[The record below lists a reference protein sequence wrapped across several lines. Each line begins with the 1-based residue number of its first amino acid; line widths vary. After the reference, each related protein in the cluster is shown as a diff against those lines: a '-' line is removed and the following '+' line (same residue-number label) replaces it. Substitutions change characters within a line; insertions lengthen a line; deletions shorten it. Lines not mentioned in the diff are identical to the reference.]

1 MDSGERHTMHILRSA
16 RGQVAAAIVLFVLLL
31 VAISAVAVW
40 SARNH
45 QSRLQSLEQTS
56 LAATTLEHA
65 RAQFHLETSILASLV
80 LTEEPALIDEYR
92 LAQAEL
98 HQDLEQARAL
108 ALARGDTDDLATLE
122 EVTQQMNAL
131 EQLGE
136 FVIPVV
142 AAGDADTL
150 KALLETYQAEAW
162 ISGVEA
168 VYGVEEAV
176 QRKQETL
183 ASERAAAARDADI
196 ILWSLVGLGSV
207 AFLLAVGGAV
217 ALTAS
222 IVRPLASLRA
232 KARAITAGDSQVRAD
247 VSGPEEIT
255 SLAQDFNEM
264 TETLLKRTSELQQRH
279 QQLSLIH
286 RAVSALSQATSTH
299 GVLTLSRKL
308 VSECQGSQHVAV
320 WEVQDGDAHRWA
332 GNPRKRSENPGA
344 APSHAI
350 TERVKLAASQGTPLI
365 IPESGDG
372 AARGADPAG
381 DGGGRLYVPLG
392 QRRPARHVLEVELVR
407 TPTLTADDL
416 ALIHAL
422 SMEIGIA
429 LERAQQYEEAREQ
442 ADRDFLTGLYS
453 HRALQGE
460 LKRAL
465 QASSRRGEPLAIE
478 AMDINNFKLFNDT
491 YGHSTGD
498 QVLKM
503 IAEHLAKLCQDKG
516 LASRFGGD
524 DFVVILPNVDRETA
538 FDFARS
544 VQEWLAEKDF
554 RVRGRERIPISV
566 SCGVAVFP
574 DDGRKRHELLAVADA
589 NLYESKG
596 LGGKI
601 VGRPEIQEQKAE
613 LRKLG
618 TFGMLESLVISVD
631 NKDHYTKAHSENVTD
646 YAVMLAQELGHSE
659 QVQKTLRIAGLVHDA
674 GKICIPDRVLR
685 KPGPLTPGEYE
696 IVKHHV
702 VIAGHL
708 LVDLPNVDQIRD
720 AALNHHERFDGTG
733 YPKALKGERIP
744 LLGRIMAIAD
754 AFSAMILDRPYRKG
768 RTAREAL
775 AELERCAG
783 TQLDP
788 ELVEAFAR
796 AVERQEGV
804 AELAKA

>member
-1 MDSGERHTMHILRSA
+1 MHILRSA
-16 RGQVAAAIVLFVLLL
+16 RAQVAAAIVLFVLLL

-65 RAQFHLETSILASLV
+65 RAQFHLEMSILASMV

-98 HQDLEQARAL
+98 HQDLEEARAL
-108 ALARGDTDDLATLE
+108 ALARGDTEELATLE
-122 EVTQQMNAL
+122 ETAEQMGEL
-131 EQLGE
+131 EQIGE
-136 FVIPVV
+136 LAIPIV
-142 AAGDADTL
+142 AAGDAKML
-150 KALLETYQAEAW
+150 KALVGTYQAEAW
-162 ISGVEA
+162 VSGQEA
-168 VYGVEEAV
+168 VYGVEEAT

-183 ASERAAAARDADI
+183 ASERAEAARDADI
-196 ILWSLVGLGSV
+196 TLWSLVGLGSV

-247 VSGPEEIT
+247 VSGSEEIT

-264 TETLLKRTSELQQRH
+264 TETLLKRTDELQRRH
-279 QQLSLIH
+279 QQLSLLH
-286 RAVSALSQATSTH
+286 RAVSALSQTLSTH

-308 VSECQGSQHVAV
+308 VSECQGSQHVTV
-320 WEVQDGDAHRWA
+320 WEVQDGEARRWA
-332 GNPRKRSENPGA
+332 SNPHRRSENPGVI
-344 APSHAI
+344 PSRASA
-350 TERVKLAASQGTPLI
+350 ERVKLTVRQDTPLI

-372 AARGADPAG
+372 AARGADRSG
-381 DGGGRLYVPLG
+381 DGGGRLYLSLG
-392 QRRPARHVLEVELVR
+392 RKGPARHVLEVELVK
-407 TPTLTADDL
+407 TPALTADDI
-416 ALIHAL
+416 ALIYGL

-429 LERAQQYEEAREQ
+429 LERAQQYEQAREQ
-442 ADRDFLTGLYS
+442 ADRDFVTGLYA

-460 LKRAL
+460 LERAVR
-465 QASSRRGEPLAIE
+465 ASSRRGEPLAIV
-478 AMDINNFKLFNDT
+478 ATDIDNFKLFNDT
-491 YGHSTGD
+491 YGHSSGD

-503 IAEHLAKLCQDKG
+503 IAEQLARLCQDG
-516 LASRFGGD
+516 CLAARFGSD
-524 DFVVILPNVDRETA
+524 DFMVILPKANREAA

-544 VQEWLAEKDF
+544 VQGWLAEKDF
-554 RVRGRERIPISV
+554 QVRGGERIPISV
-566 SCGVAVFP
+566 SCGVAIFP
-574 DDGRKRHELLAVADA
+574 EDGQKRHELLAVADA

-601 VGRPEIQEQKAE
+601 VGRSESQKEKAE

-618 TFGMLESLVISVD
+618 TFGMLESLVTSVD
-631 NKDHYTKAHSENVTD
+631 NKDHYTKAHSENVTE
-646 YAVMLAQELGHSE
+646 YAVMLAQELGYSE
-659 QVQKTLRIAGLVHDA
+659 QVQKTLRIAGLIHDA

-702 VIAGHL
+702 VIAEHL
-708 LVDLPNVDQIRD
+708 LVDLPNVDQVRD

-768 RTAREAL
+768 RTTTEAL

-796 AVERQEGV
+796 AVKRQEGV

>member
-1 MDSGERHTMHILRSA
+1 MRIFRSA
-16 RGQVAAAIVLFVLLL
+16 RGQIAAAAVLFVLLL
-31 VAISAVAVW
+31 AAISVVAVW
-40 SARNH
+40 NARNH

-56 LAATTLEHA
+56 LAATALEHA
-65 RAQFHLETSILASLV
+65 RAQFFLETSILASMV
-80 LTEEPALIDEYR
+80 LTDEPALIDEYR

-98 HQDLEQARAL
+98 HEDLEQARAL

-122 EVTQQMNAL
+122 EVAQQMGEL
-131 EQLGE
+131 EQIGE
-136 FVIPVV
+136 FVIPIVT
-142 AAGDADTL
+142 AGDADML
-150 KALLETYQAEAW
+150 KALLGTYEAEAW
-162 ISGVEA
+162 VSGEEA

-183 ASERAAAARDADI
+183 ASEHAAATRDADI
-196 ILWSLVGLGSV
+196 ALLSLVGLGSM
-207 AFLLAVGGAV
+207 AFLLAVVGAV
-217 ALTAS
+217 VLTS
-222 IVRPLASLRA
+222 SVVRPLAALRA
-232 KARAITAGDSQVRAD
+232 KARAIRRGDLEIRAD
-247 VSGPEEIT
+247 ISGPEEIT
-255 SLAQDFNEM
+255 ALAQDFNEM
-264 TETLLKRTSELQQRH
+264 TETLLKRSSELQQRH
-279 QQLSLIH
+279 QQLSLQH
-286 RAVSALSQATSTH
+286 RAVSALSQTHRTH
-299 GVLTLSRKL
+299 GVLTLAHKL
-308 VSECQGSQHVAV
+308 VSECQGSQRVAV

-332 GNPRKRSENPGA
+332 CNPRRRSGNPGMATSA
-344 APSHAI
+344 AS
-350 TERVKLAASQGTPLI
+350 TERVKLTASRGTPLI
-365 IPESGDG
+365 IPERGDG
-372 AARGADPAG
+372 AAKRGHPSSN
-381 DGGGRLYVPLG
+381 GGGRLYLSLG
-392 QRRPARHVLEVELVR
+392 RRGPARHVLEVELVK
-407 TPTLTADDL
+407 TPALTADDI
-416 ALIHAL
+416 ALIHGL

-442 ADRDFLTGLYS
+442 ADRDFLTGLYA

-460 LKRAL
+460 LERAL
-465 QASSRRGEPLAIE
+465 RASSRRGAPLAIG
-478 AMDINNFKLFNDT
+478 AMDVNNFKLFNDT

-498 QVLKM
+498 QVLKI

-516 LASRFGGD
+516 LAGRFGGD
-524 DFVVILPNVDRETA
+524 DFVVILPNADRETV

-544 VQEWLAEKDF
+544 VQEWLTEKDF
-554 RVRGRERIPISV
+554 EVRGGERIPISV

-574 DDGRKRHELLAVADA
+574 EDGRKRHELLAVADA

-618 TFGMLESLVISVD
+618 TFGMLESLVTSVD

-733 YPKALKGERIP
+733 YPKALKGKRIP
-744 LLGRIMAIAD
+744 LLGRIMAVAD
-754 AFSAMILDRPYRKG
+754 AFSAMILDRPYRRG
-768 RTAREAL
+768 RTISETL
-775 AELERCAG
+775 AELQRCAG

-788 ELVEAFAR
+788 ELVKAFVR

>member
-1 MDSGERHTMHILRSA
+1 MDGGERHTMHILRSA
-16 RGQVAAAIVLFVLLL
+16 RAQVAAAAVLFVLLL
-31 VAISAVAVW
+31 AAISVVAIL

-45 QSRLQSLEQTS
+45 QSRLKSLEETS
-56 LAATTLEHA
+56 LAATSLEHA
-65 RAQFHLETSILASLV
+65 RAQFFLEMSILASMV
-80 LTEEPALIDEYR
+80 LTEEPGLIGEYR

-98 HQDLEQARAL
+98 HQDMDQARSL
-108 ALARGDTDDLATLE
+108 ALARDDTEDLATLE
-122 EVTQQMNAL
+122 GVVQQMDAL

-136 FVIPVV
+136 LVIPVV
-142 AAGDADTL
+142 AAGHTDTL
-150 KALLETYQAEAW
+150 KALLGVYEGEAW
-162 ISGVEA
+162 VSGQEA

-183 ASERAAAARDADI
+183 ASEHAAAARDAD
-196 ILWSLVGLGSV
+196 
-207 AFLLAVGGAV
+207 
-217 ALTAS
+217 
-222 IVRPLASLRA
+222 
-232 KARAITAGDSQVRAD
+232 
-247 VSGPEEIT
+247 
-255 SLAQDFNEM
+255 
-264 TETLLKRTSELQQRH
+264 
-279 QQLSLIH
+279 IH
-286 RAVSALSQATSTH
+286 RAVSALSQTLSTH

-308 VSECQGSQHVAV
+308 ISECQGSQHVTV
-320 WEVQDGDAHRWA
+320 WEVQDGEAHRWA
-332 GNPRKRSENPGA
+332 NNPHRRSENPSV
-344 APSHAI
+344 APAPASA
-350 TERVKLAASQGTPLI
+350 ERVKLTVRQDTPLV

-407 TPTLTADDL
+407 TPTLTADDITL
-416 ALIHAL
+416 VYAL
-422 SMEIGIA
+422 SMEIGMA

-442 ADRDFLTGLYS
+442 ANRDFLTGLYS

-524 DFVVILPNVDRETA
+524 DFVVILPNADRETA

-544 VQEWLAEKDF
+544 VQEWLAKKDF
-554 RVRGRERIPISV
+554 QVRGRERIPISV

-574 DDGRKRHELLAVADA
+574 EDGRRRHELLAVADA

-618 TFGMLESLVISVD
+618 TFGMLESLVTSVD

-646 YAVMLAQELGHSE
+646 YAVMLAQELGYSE

-733 YPKALKGERIP
+733 YPKALKGEQIP

-754 AFSAMILDRPYRKG
+754 AFSAMILDRPYRRG

-796 AVERQEGV
+796 AVKRQEGV

>member
-1 MDSGERHTMHILRSA
+1 MHILRSA
-16 RGQVAAAIVLFVLLL
+16 RAQVAAAIVLFVLLL

-65 RAQFHLETSILASLV
+65 RAQFHLEMSILASMV

-98 HQDLEQARAL
+98 HQDLEEARAL
-108 ALARGDTDDLATLE
+108 ALARGDTEELATLE
-122 EVTQQMNAL
+122 ETAEQMGEL
-131 EQLGE
+131 EQIGE
-136 FVIPVV
+136 LAIPIV
-142 AAGDADTL
+142 AAGDAKML
-150 KALLETYQAEAW
+150 KALVGTYQAEAW
-162 ISGVEA
+162 VSGQEA
-168 VYGVEEAV
+168 VYGVEEAT

-183 ASERAAAARDADI
+183 ASERAEAARDADI
-196 ILWSLVGLGSV
+196 TLWSLVGLGSV

-247 VSGPEEIT
+247 VSGSEEIT

-264 TETLLKRTSELQQRH
+264 TETLLKRTDELQRRH
-279 QQLSLIH
+279 QQLSLLH
-286 RAVSALSQATSTH
+286 RAVSALSQTLSTH

-308 VSECQGSQHVAV
+308 VSECQGSQHVTV
-320 WEVQDGDAHRWA
+320 WEVQDGEARRWA
-332 GNPRKRSENPGA
+332 SNPHRRSENPGVV
-344 APSHAI
+344 PSRASA
-350 TERVKLAASQGTPLI
+350 ERVKLAARQDTPLI

-372 AARGADPAG
+372 AARGADRSG
-381 DGGGRLYVPLG
+381 DGGGRLYLSLG
-392 QRRPARHVLEVELVR
+392 RKGPARHVLEVELVR

-503 IAEHLAKLCQDKG
+503 IAEHLTKFCQDKG

-524 DFVVILPNVDRETA
+524 DFVVILPNADRETA

-574 DDGRKRHELLAVADA
+574 EDGRKRHELLAVADA

-618 TFGMLESLVISVD
+618 TFGMLESLVTSVD

-646 YAVMLAQELGHSE
+646 YAVMLAQELGYSE

-768 RTAREAL
+768 RTTTEAL

>member
-1 MDSGERHTMHILRSA
+1 MHILRSA
-16 RGQVAAAIVLFVLLL
+16 RAQVAAAVVLFVFLLAAIST
-31 VAISAVAVW
+31 VAIW
-40 SARNH
+40 SAHDH

-65 RAQFHLETSILASLV
+65 RAQFFLEMSILASLV

-92 LAQAEL
+92 VAQAEL
-98 HQDLEQARAL
+98 YRDLEEARAL

-122 EVTQQMNAL
+122 ETAQQISAF
-131 EQLGE
+131 EQVSE
-136 FVIPVV
+136 VAIPIV

-150 KALLETYQAEAW
+150 REVLGTYGPEAEA
-162 ISGVEA
+162 SGREA
-168 VYGVEEAV
+168 VYGVEEAA
-176 QRKQETL
+176 QRKQEAL

-196 ILWSLVGLGSV
+196 TVWVLIGLGGV
-207 AFLLAVGGAV
+207 AFLLAVGGAA

-222 IVRPLASLRA
+222 VVRPLASLRA
-232 KARAITAGDSQVRAD
+232 KARAITAGDSQARAD
-247 VSGPEEIT
+247 ISGPEEIA
-255 SLAQDFNEM
+255 SLAQDFDEM
-264 TETLLKRTSELQQRH
+264 TETLLKRTDELQRRH
-279 QQLSLIH
+279 QQLSLLN
-286 RAVSALSQATSTH
+286 RAVSALSQTLSTY

-308 VSECQGSQHVAV
+308 VSECQGSQHVTV
-320 WEVQDGDAHRWA
+320 WEVQDGEVRRWA
-332 GNPRKRSENPGA
+332 SNPRQRSGNPDV
-344 APSHAI
+344 APSPAI
-350 TERVKLAASQGTPLI
+350 TERVKLTASQGTPLI
-365 IPESGDG
+365 IPESGNG
-372 AARGADPAG
+372 AARGAGPSREAAG
-381 DGGGRLYVPLG
+381 RFYLSLGRRG
-392 QRRPARHVLEVELVR
+392 PARHVLEVELVR

-416 ALIHAL
+416 TLIHAL
-422 SMEIGIA
+422 GMEIGIA

-442 ADRDFLTGLYS
+442 AARDFLTGLYG
-453 HRALQGE
+453 HRALQAE
-460 LKRAL
+460 LERAL
-465 QASSRRGEPLAIE
+465 QASSRRSEPVAIV

-491 YGHSTGD
+491 YGHSAGD

-503 IAEHLAKLCQDKG
+503 VAGHLVKLCEDNG

-524 DFVVILPNVDRETA
+524 DFMVILPKANREAA
-538 FDFARS
+538 FAFAQS
-544 VQEWLAEKDF
+544 VQGWLSEKHF
-554 RVRGRERIPISV
+554 QVRGGERIPISV
-566 SCGVAVFP
+566 ACGVAVSP
-574 DDGRKRHELLAVADA
+574 EDGQKRHELLAVADA

-601 VGRPEIQEQKAE
+601 VGRPESQKEKAE

-618 TFGMLESLVISVD
+618 TFGMLESLVTSVD

-685 KPGPLTPGEYE
+685 KPGPLTTGEYE

-702 VIAGHL
+702 VIAEHL
-708 LVDLPNVDQIRD
+708 LVDLPNLDQVRD

-733 YPKALKGERIP
+733 YPRALKGEQIP

-768 RTAREAL
+768 RTIREAL

-788 ELVEAFAR
+788 ELVKAFVR
-796 AVERQEGV
+796 AVDRREAV
-804 AELAKA
+804 AVFNKA

>member
-1 MDSGERHTMHILRSA
+1 MRILRSA
-16 RGQVAAAIVLFVLLL
+16 RGQIAAAAVLFVILLM
-31 VAISAVAVW
+31 AISAVAVW
-40 SARNH
+40 SAHNH
-45 QSRLQSLEQTS
+45 QSRLQSLEETS
-56 LAATTLEHA
+56 LAATSLEHA
-65 RAQFHLETSILASLV
+65 RAQFFLEMSILASMV
-80 LTEEPALIDEYR
+80 LTEEPGLIGEYR

-98 HQDLEQARAL
+98 HQDMEQARSL
-108 ALARGDTDDLATLE
+108 ALARDDTEDLATLE
-122 EVTQQMNAL
+122 GVVQQMDAL

-136 FVIPVV
+136 LVIPVV
-142 AAGDADTL
+142 AAGDADML
-150 KALLETYQAEAW
+150 KALLGVYEGEAW
-162 ISGVEA
+162 ASGQEA

-196 ILWSLVGLGSV
+196 ALLSLVGLGCV
-207 AFLLAVGGAV
+207 AFLLTVVGAV
-217 ALTAS
+217 ALTGS
-222 IVRPLASLRA
+222 VIRPLASLRA
-232 KARAITAGDSQVRAD
+232 KARAIRGGELEVRAD
-247 VSGPEEIT
+247 ISGPEEIT
-255 SLAQDFNEM
+255 SLAEDFNEM
-264 TETLLKRTSELQQRH
+264 TETLLKRSRELQQRH

-286 RAVSALSQATSTH
+286 RAVSTLSQTLSSQ

-308 VSECQGSQHVAV
+308 VSECQGSQHVTV
-320 WEVQDGDAHRWA
+320 WEVQDGEARRWA
-332 GNPRKRSENPGA
+332 SNPRRRPENSDT
-344 APSHAI
+344 APSPATI
-350 TERVKLAASQGTPLI
+350 ERVKLTASQGTPLI
-365 IPESGDG
+365 IPETG
-372 AARGADPAG
+372 AGADAEARPSG
-381 DGGGRLYVPLG
+381 DGGGRLYLSLS
-392 QRRPARHVLEVELVR
+392 RRGPARHVLEVELVK
-407 TPTLTADDL
+407 TPTLTADDVSHIY
-416 ALIHAL
+416 ALG
-422 SMEIGIA
+422 MEIGMA

-442 ADRDFLTGLYS
+442 ANRDFVTGLHG
-453 HRALQGE
+453 HRALQAE
-460 LKRAL
+460 LERVL
-465 QASSRRGEPLAIE
+465 QASSRRGDPLAIV
-478 AMDINNFKLFNDT
+478 ATDIDNFKLFNDT
-491 YGHSTGD
+491 YGHSAGD

-503 IAEHLAKLCQDKG
+503 IAGRLAELCQDNG
-516 LASRFGGD
+516 VAGRFGSD
-524 DFVVILPNVDRETA
+524 DFMVILPKAEREAA

-544 VQEWLAEKDF
+544 VQGWLAEKDF
-554 RVRGRERIPISV
+554 HVRGGERIPISV

-574 DDGRKRHELLAVADA
+574 EDGRKRHELLAVADA
-589 NLYESKG
+589 NLYESRG

-601 VGRPEIQEQKAE
+601 VGRPESQKEKAE

-618 TFGMLESLVISVD
+618 TFGMLESLVTSVD
-631 NKDHYTKAHSENVTD
+631 NKDHYTKAHSENVTE

-702 VIAGHL
+702 VIARHL

-733 YPKALKGERIP
+733 YPKALKGEQIP

-768 RTAREAL
+768 RTITEAL
-775 AELERCAG
+775 AELKRCAG

>member
-1 MDSGERHTMHILRSA
+1 MLRSA
-16 RGQVAAAIVLFVLLL
+16 RGQIATAVVLFVLLL
-31 VAISAVAVW
+31 AAISVVAIG

-45 QSRLQSLEQTS
+45 QSQLKSLEETS

-65 RAQFHLETSILASLV
+65 RAQFFLEMSILASLV

-92 LAQAEL
+92 EAQAEL
-98 HQDLEQARAL
+98 HEDLEEARAL

-122 EVTQQMNAL
+122 QVAQEMGEL
-131 EQLGE
+131 EQMGE
-136 FVIPVV
+136 LVIPIV
-142 AAGDADTL
+142 AAGHTETLRALVGTYEVDAW
-150 KALLETYQAEAW
+150 A
-162 ISGVEA
+162 SGLEA
-168 VYGVEEAV
+168 VDAV
-176 QRKQETL
+176 DQAAQRKQETL

-196 ILWSLVGLGSV
+196 TLWSLIGLGSV

-217 ALTAS
+217 VLTAS
-222 IVRPLASLRA
+222 VVRPLASLRA
-232 KARAITAGDSQVRAD
+232 KARAITAGDLQVRAD
-247 VSGPEEIT
+247 VSGPEEIA
-255 SLAQDFNEM
+255 SLAEDFNEM
-264 TETLLKRTSELQQRH
+264 TETLLKRTSELEQRH

-286 RAVSALSQATSTH
+286 RAVSTLSQTLSTH
-299 GVLTLSRKL
+299 GVLTLAPKL
-308 VSECQGSQHVAV
+308 VSECPGSRDVTV
-320 WEVQDGDAHRWA
+320 WEVQDGEAHRWA
-332 GNPRKRSENPGA
+332 SNPHKRSGKPGV
-344 APSHAI
+344 APSPAS

-365 IPESGDG
+365 MPESGDG
-372 AARGADPAG
+372 AARGAGPSG
-381 DGGGRLYVPLG
+381 DGGGRLYLSLG
-392 QRRPARHVLEVELVR
+392 RKGPARHVLEVELVK
-407 TPTLTADDL
+407 TPALTADDI

-442 ADRDFLTGLYS
+442 ADRDFLTGLYG
-453 HRALQGE
+453 HRALQGKLE
-460 LKRAL
+460 HAL
-465 QASSRRGEPLAIE
+465 QASSRRGEPLAIG
-478 AMDINNFKLFNDT
+478 AMDVNNFKLFNDT

-503 IAEHLAKLCQDKG
+503 IAEHLTKLCQDKG

-524 DFVVILPNVDRETA
+524 DFVVILPNADRETV

-544 VQEWLAEKDF
+544 VQGWLAEKDF
-554 RVRGRERIPISV
+554 RVRGGERIPISV

-574 DDGRKRHELLAVADA
+574 EDGRKRHELLAVADA

-601 VGRPEIQEQKAE
+601 IGRPEIQEQKAE

-708 LVDLPNVDQIRD
+708 LVDLPNLDQVRD

-754 AFSAMILDRPYRKG
+754 AFSAMIFDRPYRRG
-768 RTAREAL
+768 RTIAEAL